1 MVNNS
6 TNIYKKNNTYNLK
19 TLNMFWN
26 EDPTQIRLYVGVM
39 FSVFTL
45 YVVDCEFTLY
55 VVDCEFTLY
64 VVDCEFS
71 CILV

>member
-1 MVNNS
+1 
-6 TNIYKKNNTYNLK
+6 
-19 TLNMFWN
+19 MFWN

-55 VVDCEFTLY
+55 VVDCEF
-64 VVDCEFS
+64 S